1 MIKSMNHVGISVADL
16 ERSIKFYRDA
26 FRLEVVSRSEFG
38 DEMLDKYG
46 ERYERKYRM
55 VLGLE
60 SATGKVA
67 TLRSGTLTLELFE
80 FKTPE
85 PKTADPHHPVCDH
98 GISHFCVEV
107 ADLPGEYLRLQSA
120 GATFHCPPQIF
131 FGGKALATY
140 GRDPDGN
147 VFELLELID

>member
-16 ERSIKFYRDA
+16 ERSIEFYRDA
-26 FRLEVVSRSEFG
+26 FGLEVASRSEFG
-38 DEMLDKYG
+38 DEMSDKYG

-60 SATGKVA
+60 SAVGKVA
-67 TLRSGTLTLELFE
+67 VLRSGNLKFELFE

-85 PKTADPHHPVCDH
+85 PKAADPNHPVCDH
-98 GISHFCVEV
+98 GISHFCLEV
-107 ADLPGEYLRLQSA
+107 ADLPGEYLRLQSV